1 MLLLI
6 IMLLKDVRLIL
17 VRLDLDKMGE
27 SQKIRNYELFDTSLS
42 PVISFLNS
50 LRRGHGNDVLVTR
63 VRCLCSSFSRVTL
76 SHIPEHQ
83 VAAFVWQTPKYPHL
97 WNTLDVSYAKRAF

>member
-50 LRRGHGNDVLVTR
+50 LRRGHGNDVLSYLPV
-63 VRCLCSSFSRVTL
+63 C
-76 SHIPEHQ
+76 
-83 VAAFVWQTPKYPHL
+83 VACAHPSPGSL
-97 WNTLDVSYAKRAF
+97 